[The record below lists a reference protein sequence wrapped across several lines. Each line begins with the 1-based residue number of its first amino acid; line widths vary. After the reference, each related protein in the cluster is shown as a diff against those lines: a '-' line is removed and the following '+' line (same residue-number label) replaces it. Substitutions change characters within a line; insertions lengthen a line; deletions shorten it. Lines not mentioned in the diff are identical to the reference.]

1 MDALLRI
8 RTRDGGEVL
17 NNKVDAIVSNGKK
30 QSKGA
35 KAPKAQKSVKV
46 PKAPKSVKVPKGVS
60 STNKNGEFAK
70 FTPIKAPKTPVPV
83 PWEDEDADDLES
95 AIVLEDGGK
104 FETENDIFTKQD
116 KEWHELMKEAD
127 IENNDDSSSEV
138 PDDDNSLSEVPD
150 DDNYSETAFEDDGS
164 EVSNIDSEQEDS
176 DVFYNYT
183 PKESKV
189 TPKATRVYSGIP
201 IDFDDSD
208 W

>member
-1 MDALLRI
+1 MDALLKI
-8 RTRDGGEVL
+8 RTRDGVEVL

-30 QSKGA
+30 QPKGA
-35 KAPKAQKSVKV
+35 KV

-60 STNKNGEFAK
+60 STNQNGEFAK
-70 FTPIKAPKTPVPV
+70 FTPIKAPKTPAPPV

-95 AIVLEDGGK
+95 AIVLEDDGK

-127 IENNDDSSSEV
+127 VVNNDDSSSEV

-176 DVFYNYT
+176 DVFCNYT

>member
-8 RTRDGGEVL
+8 RTRDVGEVL

-30 QSKGA
+30 QPKGA
-35 KAPKAQKSVKV
+35 KVPKV
-46 PKAPKSVKVPKGVS
+46 PKAPKVPKVPKVPKGVS

-70 FTPIKAPKTPVPV
+70 FTPIKAPKNPAPPV

-95 AIVLEDGGK
+95 AIVLEDDGK

-127 IENNDDSSSEV
+127 IVNNDDSSSEV
-138 PDDDNSLSEVPD
+138 PDDDNSVSEVPD

-164 EVSNIDSEQEDS
+164 EMSNIDSEQEDS
-176 DVFYNYT
+176 DVFYSYA